1 MIEGDG
7 FGTFFMN
14 SKIKI
19 LHLEDSLKDSELI
32 HSILENG
39 GILHEYLLAD
49 NEKDFLD
56 ILEKENIDIIL
67 ADYGLPNYNGDEAL
81 RVAKDKYSHIPF
93 IFVSG
98 TIGEDAAINLMV
110 NGAKDY
116 VLKSKLGRLVPA
128 VIRALHEKELEVL
141 DNLADENLKNSE
153 EIFRSLAEY
162 SSDMI
167 LIIIKNKIHYVNQLC
182 EIKLGYT
189 KEEFYAADFDFG
201 MLNTHENNEELKNNL
216 ILNLAGKQVEPYD
229 FLITA
234 KDGRQLYT
242 IVNTR
247 SIRIGKENAILGIII
262 DISEQRWADK
272 ILMQQANQ
280 VDHFNSLMVDRE
292 LKMVELKQEINSL
305 LEKQGESSKYKV

>member
-1 MIEGDG
+1 
-7 FGTFFMN
+7 
-14 SKIKI
+14 
-19 LHLEDSLKDSELI
+19 
-32 HSILENG
+32 
-39 GILHEYLLAD
+39 
-49 NEKDFLD
+49 
-56 ILEKENIDIIL
+56 
-67 ADYGLPNYNGDEAL
+67 
-81 RVAKDKYSHIPF
+81 
-93 IFVSG
+93 
-98 TIGEDAAINLMV
+98 
-110 NGAKDY
+110 